1 MKSHRSRRPFDS
13 APVERSY
20 RNRRRIRLAKLWCN
34 YLFAAVGIGIG
45 SPAWAQQ
52 NVIHWP
58 RLDFVIPFQI
68 DSNGQS
74 PQEVLLEV
82 SEDGGQNW
90 SMCSRGDTR
99 TRQFQYRA
107 ARDGTYIFRLKS
119 IDSAGRRFINPGEP
133 LRIAVDTSKPNA
145 SLIIDIDPRG
155 EMLAEFL
162 ASDSALD
169 AANISLEY
177 QTESTGRW
185 VPISFQLNQS
195 TTPGEVSGYGT
206 WSLPDNAKQLVVR
219 LIAKDLAGNATEV
232 TRLPQ
237 LPKTAVHGLGMQLA
251 SQPKGLAPQP
261 STDIVLNPVPRRVPS
276 TGLPVRELTDSELE
290 SIRGGDATMLANTKN
305 SQSLLAREPS
315 PFPGESIGHEANSR
329 SPGAT
334 TPNAN
339 PASVPSLPTL
349 GAPQSPAR
357 KPLEQEPLYANTRA
371 FSLDYRI
378 ENDPGAP
385 ITEVELWGTID
396 EGRTWEVWGLDPDRT
411 SPFDIEVENDG
422 LFGFRMVIVGA
433 NGLASNRPRPGDKA
447 DTWILVDTVPPQSRL
462 ASALYGTGKEVGS
475 LVIEYRAQDEYLGER
490 PISLFYAES
499 PTGPWQV
506 ISRGIRNQGRFV
518 WPSNPNLPPTIY
530 LKMETVDLAG
540 NITSSTL
547 DIPIQV
553 EGIAPRGRI
562 QGFRPLAR
570 PGN

>member
-1 MKSHRSRRPFDS
+1 MEIISSVESSQRPH
-13 APVERSY
+13 
-20 RNRRRIRLAKLWCN
+20 NRKRIAKIWCN
-34 YLFAAVGIGIG
+34 YLFTAIGLGIG
-45 SPAWAQQ
+45 SPALAQQ
-52 NVIHWP
+52 NTVYWP

-68 DSNGQS
+68 DNNGQS

-90 SMCSRGDTR
+90 SLCSRGDTR

-107 ARDGTYIFRLKS
+107 ARDGVYIFRLKS
-119 IDSAGRRFINPGEP
+119 VDAAGRRFINPGEP
-133 LRIAVDTSKPNA
+133 LRIAVDTNKPTA

-155 EMLAEFL
+155 DMLAEFL
-162 ASDSALD
+162 ASDTALD
-169 AANISLEY
+169 TSNISLEY
-177 QTESTGRW
+177 QTEATGRW
-185 VPISFQLNQS
+185 VPIPFQLSQS
-195 TTPGEVSGYGT
+195 TTPGEVSGFGSWT
-206 WSLPDNAKQLVVR
+206 LPNNAKQLVVR
-219 LIAKDLAGNATEV
+219 LIAKDLAGNLTEV

-237 LPKTAVHGLGMQLA
+237 LPKTATHGLGMQLA
-251 SQPKGLAPQP
+251 SQPKGLSSP
-261 STDIVLNPVPRRVPS
+261 SSPDIVLGPTTRRTSPS
-276 TGLPVRELTDSELE
+276 GLPVRELSDSELE
-290 SIRGGDATMLANTKN
+290 LIRKGDGTLLANANN

-315 PFPGESIGHEANSR
+315 QLSGDSSSTGFANK
-329 SPGAT
+329 PIGAT
-334 TPNAN
+334 MPD
-339 PASVPSLPTL
+339 PIASSLPSLPTL
-349 GAPQSPAR
+349 GAPQSPNR

-371 FSLDYRI
+371 FSLDYQI

-396 EGRTWEVWGLDPDRT
+396 EGRTWEVWGQDPDRT

-447 DTWILVDTVPPQSRL
+447 DTWILVDTAVPQSRL
-462 ASALYGTGKEVGS
+462 SSALYGTGKEAGS
-475 LVIEYRAQDEYLGER
+475 LVIEYRAQDEYLGDR

-499 PTGPWQV
+499 PAGPWQV

-530 LKMETVDLAG
+530 LKMETTDLAG
-540 NITSSTL
+540 NVATSTL

-562 QGFRPLAR
+562 QGFRPLNR

>member
-1 MKSHRSRRPFDS
+1 MKSHRKRRMEIISSRESSHRPS
-13 APVERSY
+13 C
-20 RNRRRIRLAKLWCN
+20 RRRIAKLWCSC
-34 YLFAAVGIGIG
+34 LFVAAGFGG
-45 SPAWAQQ
+45 SSLALAQQ
-52 NVIHWP
+52 PLAQSQQNIVYWP

-68 DSNGQS
+68 DNNGQS

-90 SMCSRGDTR
+90 SLCSRGDTR

-107 ARDGTYIFRLKS
+107 ARDGMYIFRLKS
-119 IDSAGRRFINPGEP
+119 VDASGRRFINPGDP
-133 LRIAVDTSKPNA
+133 LRIAVDTNKPTA

-155 EMLAEFL
+155 DMMAEFL
-162 ASDSALD
+162 ASDTALD
-169 AANISLEY
+169 TANISLEY

-185 VPISFQLNQS
+185 VPIAFELSQS
-195 TTPGEVSGYGT
+195 TTPGEVSGFGT
-206 WSLPDNAKQLVVR
+206 WALPGNAKQLVVR
-219 LIAKDLAGNATEV
+219 LIAKDLAGNQTEV

-237 LPKTAVHGLGMQLA
+237 LPKTAIHGLGMQLA
-251 SQPKGLAPQP
+251 SQPKGLPTPA
-261 STDIVLNPVPRRVPS
+261 STDIVLGPIPRRAPS
-276 TGLPVRELTDSELE
+276 TGLPVRELSDSELE
-290 SIRGGDATMLANTKN
+290 SMRSGDGTLLANAKN
-305 SQSLLAREPS
+305 SQSLLAREPGQLS
-315 PFPGESIGHEANSR
+315 GD
-329 SPGAT
+329 SPGNES
-334 TPNAN
+334 NA
-339 PASVPSLPTL
+339 SSLPSIPTL
-349 GAPQSPAR
+349 GAPQSPNR

-371 FSLDYRI
+371 FSLDYQI

-396 EGRTWEVWGLDPDRT
+396 DGRTWEVWGQDPDRT

-447 DTWILVDTVPPQSRL
+447 DTWILVDTAVPQARL
-462 ASALYGTGKEVGS
+462 SSALYGTGKEAGS
-475 LVIEYRAQDEYLGER
+475 LVIEYRAHDEYLGDR

-499 PTGPWQV
+499 PAGPWQV

-540 NITSSTL
+540 NVTTSTL

-562 QGFRPLAR
+562 QGFRPLNR